1 MADLLDLY
9 ESFPYER
16 GYGEF
21 YRHSIY
27 RDSLPYWKYSEKVSG
42 HIVSDR
48 RYFPSCARNRYLQDD
63 LLYPDEGERTE
74 SVLRKAD
81 RRYCPGYGA
90 GDRIRI

>member
-16 GYGEF
+16 GYREL

>member
-1 MADLLDLY
+1 MQY

-42 HIVSDR
+42 HIVSIAGI
-48 RYFPSCARNRYLQDD
+48 FPLVPGIGIYRTIYYTLMKESAQS
-63 LLYPDEGERTE
+63 LYYGRQTVGIALAM
-74 SVLRKAD
+74 VL
-81 RRYCPGYGA
+81 
-90 GDRIRI
+90 